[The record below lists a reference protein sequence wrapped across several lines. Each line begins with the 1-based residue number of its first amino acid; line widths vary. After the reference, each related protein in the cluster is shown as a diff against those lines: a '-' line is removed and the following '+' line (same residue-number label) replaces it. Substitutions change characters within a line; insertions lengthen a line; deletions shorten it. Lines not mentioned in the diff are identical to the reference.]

1 MTTNQILKLLSEWA
15 TQLNNINHAG
25 ASVEVTN
32 DFLILMIK
40 NGRFTPFYCKIE
52 VNEEPYVT
60 IQVATH
66 FNYGKNIRDII
77 FDRLNDD
84 PFQNYIFSKIDL
96 HGNLS
101 NDFELI
107 SENISHAANKFFDKS
122 DYSYNEITAFKTPIL

>member
-1 MTTNQILKLLSEWA
+1 MKNFVVILFFILTSLPIITKAETNNSKKYKKLDSPPLEG
-15 TQLNNINHAG
+15 TREY
-25 ASVEVTN
+25 VEMFCPN
-32 DFLILMIK
+32 
-40 NGRFTPFYCKIE
+40 
-52 VNEEPYVT
+52 
-60 IQVATH
+60 